1 MMSATAPGKRYRLE
15 RIGVRWGISGQFQEP
30 NVYFLSPRA
39 VWNNSAHDPQSSQ
52 PVKMSVA
59 VRAACSRALGR
70 KRVARTLTS
79 GEIAIARLVFADAID
94 YSTVR
99 VHDTGYLPFGLQP
112 AHTAMAPNGHLYFP
126 KACFRDDFSTNLA
139 SQMWFM
145 HEMTHV
151 WQHQLG
157 YWVRLR
163 GAVRIGLGYGYTL
176 APGRRLRDY
185 NMEAQG
191 NLIADYFAL
200 AHQGGEGR
208 RHLYEHKYRTHPDA
222 LALLQ
227 TVLADF
233 IADPSNRR
241 NLPRSTLSRLV

>member
-1 MMSATAPGKRYRLE
+1 MTLADNPD
-15 RIGVRWGISGQFQEP
+15 W
-30 NVYFLSPRA
+30 SP
-39 VWNNSAHDPQSSQ
+39 

-59 VRAACSRALGR
+59 LRAACLRVLGR
-70 KRVARTLTS
+70 PRDARPLTR
-79 GEIAIARLVFADAID
+79 GEITIARLVFADAID

-99 VHDTGYLPFGLQP
+99 VHDRGYLPFGLQS
-112 AHTAMAPNGHLYFP
+112 AHTAMAPNGQLYFP
-126 KACFRDDFSTNLA
+126 KACFRDDFSTDLA
-139 SQMWFM
+139 SQMWFI

-163 GAVRIGLGYGYTL
+163 GAVRIGLRYGYTL
-176 APGRRLRDY
+176 APGRHLRDY

-200 AHQGGEGR
+200 AHRGVEGR
-208 RHLYEHKYRTHPDA
+208 RHLYEHKYRSDPGA
-222 LALLQ
+222 LALFE

-241 NLPRSTLSRLV
+241 NLPRSALIRTT

>member
-1 MMSATAPGKRYRLE
+1 MP
-15 RIGVRWGISGQFQEP
+15 
-30 NVYFLSPRA
+30 
-39 VWNNSAHDPQSSQ
+39 
-52 PVKMSVA
+52 VA
-59 VRAACSRALGR
+59 VRSAWSRALGR
-70 KRVARTLTS
+70 RRVSRALTS

-99 VHDTGYLPFGLQP
+99 VHDTGYLPFGLQS

-126 KACFRDDFSTNLA
+126 KACFRDDFSTDLA
-139 SQMWFM
+139 SQMWFI

-176 APGRRLRDY
+176 APARRLRDY

-200 AHQGGEGR
+200 AHRGDEGR
-208 RHLYEHKYRTHPDA
+208 RQLYERKYRNHPDA
-222 LALLQ
+222 LALFE

-233 IADPSNRR
+233 NDDPAHPR
-241 NLPRSTLSRLV
+241 NLPPRV